1 MMKRIAIFA
10 SGNGTNA
17 ENICKYFEGSKR
29 VSVVLLLTN
38 NKKAGV
44 LKKVR
49 SFGLDQVV
57 FSKRDLNCSSLI
69 EEHLS
74 KHAVDLIVL
83 AGFLLKIPQQVI
95 EKYEKKIINV
105 HPSLLPKYGGRGMYG
120 INVHKAVLENKESE
134 SGITFHYVNEGYDE
148 GKIIQQVKCVVTN
161 NETTFSLQQKINRL
175 EMEFFPKIIEKLL
188 K

>member
-17 ENICKYFEGSKR
+17 ENICKYFKGSKR

-49 SFGLDQVV
+49 SFRLNQVV
-57 FSKRDLNCSSLI
+57 FSKKDLNCSSFI
-69 EEHLS
+69 EKHLS
-74 KHAVDLIVL
+74 KHDIDLIVL
-83 AGFLLKIPQQVI
+83 AGFLLKIPQKVI
-95 EKYEKKIINV
+95 RIYEKKIINV
-105 HPSLLPKYGGRGMYG
+105 HPSLLPKYGGKGMYG
-120 INVHKAVLENKESE
+120 LNVHKAVLENRESE
-134 SGITFHYVNEGYDE
+134 SGITFHYVSEGYDE
-148 GKIIQQVKCVVTN
+148 GKIIQQEKCVVTN
-161 NETTFSLQQKINRL
+161 NETAFSLQQKINRL
-175 EMEFFPKIIEKLL
+175 EMEFFPKIIENLL